1 MNTDDEN
8 PLPERDYLSRE
19 EVTRVLNIRA
29 QTLYAYV
36 SRGWIRS
43 VSRPGTKLKLYS
55 REDVERI
62 LERIRARRGH
72 GAVAA
77 AAMRWGDPII
87 RSAITEITADGP
99 KYRGRLALDLARG
112 GHPFESVAELLWSGI
127 AFDEPIAWEA
137 TPPPFPPGELIDRVG
152 VEQPQSQ
159 LLPSMAL
166 LTIALGMSRGVPSE
180 RIKQGTALIAARQL
194 IRALTGCFGFLGR
207 RPAYVPPQP
216 GDAVAA
222 SIARACGIAAS
233 AEAVAAIDAALILSA
248 DHELA
253 PSTFAARV
261 AASTSADLHSAVSS
275 ALCTHSGTQ
284 QGRSCDRLEELL
296 GSVDNPAALRRR
308 LDALQ
313 RSGAKLTGFNHPF
326 YPRGDPRSEYLVE
339 LARSV
344 RRPGRRAVLAFRLLD
359 DARDRLQSRPSI
371 EAALVVLACALGLP
385 QGAAGGLFALGRCA
399 GWVAHILEQRMYG
412 FMLRPRA
419 QFASLDDPVPD

>member
-1 MNTDDEN
+1 MSDAAAA
-8 PLPERDYLSRE
+8 LPERDYLSRE
-19 EVTRVLNIRA
+19 EVTHALNIRA

-43 VSRPGTKLKLYS
+43 TSRPGTKLKLYS

-99 KYRGRLALDLARG
+99 KYRGRSALELARG

-127 AFDEPIAWEA
+127 WFEEPITWEVE
-137 TPPPFPPGELIDRVG
+137 PPPFPPGALIARIG
-152 VEQPQSQ
+152 VEHPESQ
-159 LLPSMAL
+159 LFQSMAL
-166 LTIALGMSRGVPSE
+166 LSIAIGMSRGVPAE
-180 RIKQGTALIAARQL
+180 RIKQGTAVIAARQL
-194 IRALTGCFGFLGR
+194 IRALAGCLGFLGK
-207 RPAYVPPQP
+207 RPGYVTPLAREP
-216 GDAVAA
+216 VAA
-222 SIARACGIAAS
+222 GIARACGLAAS
-233 AEAVAAIDAALILSA
+233 GEAVSALDAALILSA

-261 AASTSADLHSAVSS
+261 AASTNADLHSAIAS

-284 QGRSCDRLEELL
+284 QGRSCDRLEELMD
-296 GSVDNPAALRRR
+296 SSDSPASLRRT

-313 RSGAKLTGFNHPF
+313 RSGAKLTGFNHPL
-326 YPRGDPRSEYLVE
+326 YPKGDQRSEHLVK
-339 LARSV
+339 LARAI
-344 RRPGRRAVLAFRLLD
+344 RRPGRKAAAAFRFLD
-359 DARDRLQSRPSI
+359 AARERLEARPSI
-371 EAALVVLACALGLP
+371 EAALVVLTRSLGLP
-385 QGAAGGLFALGRCA
+385 SGSASGVFALGRCA

-419 QFASLDDPVPD
+419 QFASFDEPPSPL